1 MGVTIMP
8 RNSIFS
14 LLYLIIGFFVAISYG
29 YAAISNISSLLSF
42 LLAVMLWPAILLG
55 LSLHLSLGI

>member
-1 MGVTIMP
+1 MP
-8 RNSIFS
+8 SNSIFS
-14 LLYLIIGFFVAISYG
+14 LIYLIIGLFVAINNG
-29 YAAISNISSLLSF
+29 YAAISNISTLLSF

>member
-1 MGVTIMP
+1 MP
-8 RNSIFS
+8 SNSIFS
-14 LLYLIIGFFVAISYG
+14 LLYLVIGFFVAISYG
-29 YAAISNISSLLSF
+29 YTAISNISSLLSF

>member
-1 MGVTIMP
+1 MP

-14 LLYLIIGFFVAISYG
+14 LLYLIIGFFVAINYG

>member
-1 MGVTIMP
+1 MAS
-8 RNSIFS
+8 NSIIS
-14 LLYLIIGFFVAISYG
+14 LVYTIIGFFVAINNG
-29 YAAISNISSLLSF
+29 YAAISNISTLLSF

>member
-1 MGVTIMP
+1 MA

-14 LLYLIIGFFVAISYG
+14 LVYTIIGFFVAINYG
-29 YAAISNISSLLSF
+29 YAAVTNLSSLLSF
-42 LLAVMLWPAILLG
+42 LLVVMLWPAVLLG

>member
-1 MGVTIMP
+1 MR

-14 LLYLIIGFFVAISYG
+14 LIYLVIGFVIALQHG
-29 YAAISNISSLLSF
+29 YNVITNLSTLASF
-42 LLAVMLWPAILLG
+42 LLAVLLWPAILLG